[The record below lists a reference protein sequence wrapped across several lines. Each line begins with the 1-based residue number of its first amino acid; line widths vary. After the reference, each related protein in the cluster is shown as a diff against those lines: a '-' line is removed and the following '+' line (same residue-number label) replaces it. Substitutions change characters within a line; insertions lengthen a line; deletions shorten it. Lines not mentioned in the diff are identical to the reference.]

1 MVFRMNKQ
9 LQNTKVTGALAVAGS
24 AMLWGV
30 DGILL
35 TPQLYNLNT
44 AFVVFVIH
52 LFPFLLMNL
61 FFFKQYRLLKTMSR
75 SDLLY
80 FTLIALFGGALGTLS
95 IVKSLFLLHFNN
107 LSVVVLLQ
115 KLQPV
120 FAVLLARFILKE
132 KIKKNFVLWAAI
144 ALIGGYFLTFGWA
157 LPDFSTDG
165 IVTVYA
171 ALLSLLAAF
180 SFGSSTVFSK
190 KILGNYSF
198 YASTFFRYGF
208 TTVIMLVIVLLT
220 GHLGDFSQITP
231 RNWLFIALIGLT
243 TGSGAI
249 FLYYYGLRHVKA
261 SISTFLELMYP
272 ITAVALDFL
281 VNKTVYTPVQW
292 VAAGV
297 MLFAIVM
304 LNSRHSEKLSC
315 TLLKNIVFLPNL
327 FV

>member
-1 MVFRMNKQ
+1 MKKP
-9 LQNTKVTGALAVAGS
+9 NTKAVGALAVAGS

-80 FTLIALFGGALGTLS
+80 FTLIALFGGALGTLA

-115 KLQPV
+115 KLQPI
-120 FAVLLARFILKE
+120 FAVLLARIILKE
-132 KIKKNFVLWAAI
+132 RIKKNFVLWAAV
-144 ALIGGYFLTFGWA
+144 ALIGGYFLTFGWS
-157 LPDFSTDG
+157 LPDFNSEG
-165 IVTVYA
+165 IVTFYA

-198 YASTFFRYGF
+198 YASTFFRYGL
-208 TTVIMLVIVLLT
+208 TTVIMLVIVLFS
-220 GHLGDFSQITP
+220 GHIGDFSQITP

-249 FLYYYGLRHVKA
+249 FLYYYGLRNVKA
-261 SISTFLELMYP
+261 SVSTFLELMYP
-272 ITAVALDFL
+272 ITAVALDYF
-281 VNKTVYTPVQW
+281 VNKTVYTPIQW
-292 VAAGV
+292 IAAGV
-297 MLFAIVM
+297 MLIAIMM
-304 LNSRHSEKLSC
+304 LNHKHS
-315 TLLKNIVFLPNL
+315 
-327 FV
+327 

>member
-1 MVFRMNKQ
+1 MKEQ
-9 LQNTKVTGALAVAGS
+9 QNTKLIGALAVALS

-52 LFPFLLMNL
+52 LFPFLLMNV
-61 FFFKQYRLLKTMSR
+61 FFFREYSQLRTMSKT
-75 SDLLY
+75 DLIY
-80 FTLIALFGGALGTLS
+80 FTLIALFGGALGTLA
-95 IVKSLFLLHFNN
+95 IVKSLFLMHFNS
-107 LSVVVLLQ
+107 LSVIVLLQ

-120 FAVLLARFILKE
+120 FAVILARIILKE
-132 KIKKNFVLWAAI
+132 HIKRHFVLWASI
-144 ALIGGYFLTFGWA
+144 ALIAGYFMTFGWA
-157 LPDFSTDG
+157 LPDFTTEG
-165 IVTVYA
+165 VTTVYA

-198 YASTFFRYGF
+198 VSSTFFRYGF
-208 TTVIMLVIVLLT
+208 TTLIMLLIVLFS
-220 GHLGDFSQITP
+220 GHIGDFSQITP

-261 SISTFLELMYP
+261 SLSTFLELMYP
-272 ITAVALDFL
+272 ITAVILDYF
-281 VNKTVYTPVQW
+281 VNKTVYSPVQW
-292 VAAGV
+292 IAISV

-304 LNSRHSEKLSC
+304 LNVEKE
-315 TLLKNIVFLPNL
+315 K
-327 FV
+327 

>member
-1 MVFRMNKQ
+1 MKDNQ
-9 LQNTKVTGALAVAGS
+9 QNTKLIGALAVALS

-61 FFFKQYRLLKTMSR
+61 FFYREYRHLKTMTH
-75 SDLLY
+75 SDLVY
-80 FTLIALFGGALGTLS
+80 FLLIALFGGALGTLA

-120 FAVLLARFILKE
+120 FAVILARIILKE
-132 KIKKNFVLWAAI
+132 QIKKHFALWACI
-144 ALIGGYFLTFGWA
+144 ALIGGYFLTFGWS
-157 LPDFSTDG
+157 LPDFSTEG
-165 IVTVYA
+165 ITTVYA

-198 YASTFFRYGF
+198 TL
-208 TTVIMLVIVLLT
+208 IMFVIVLFA
-220 GHLGDFSQITP
+220 GHIGDFSQVTP

-261 SISTFLELMYP
+261 SLSTFLELMYP
-272 ITAVALDFL
+272 ITAVVLDYF
-281 VNKTVYTPVQW
+281 VNGTKYSPVQW
-292 VAAGV
+292 AAALV

-304 LNSRHSEKLSC
+304 LNVSGRESE
-315 TLLKNIVFLPNL
+315 
-327 FV
+327 

>member
-1 MVFRMNKQ
+1 MNKRIQ
-9 LQNTKVTGALAVAGS
+9 DTKVTGALAVAGS

-52 LFPFLLMNL
+52 LFPFLLMN
-61 FFFKQYRLLKTMSR
+61 FFFFRQYRLLKTMSR
-75 SDLLY
+75 PDFLY
-80 FTLIALFGGALGTLS
+80 FTLIALFGGALGTLA

-107 LSVVVLLQ
+107 LSVIVLLQ

-120 FAVLLARFILKE
+120 FAVILARIILKE
-132 KIKKNFVLWAAI
+132 KIKKHFVLWACI

-157 LPDFSTDG
+157 LPDFSTEG
-165 IVTVYA
+165 ITTVYA

-198 YASTFFRYGF
+198 YASTFFRYFF
-208 TTVIMLVIVLLT
+208 TTVIMLVIVLAT
-220 GHLGDFSQITP
+220 GHIGDFSQITP

-249 FLYYYGLRHVKA
+249 FLYYYGLRHVRA
-261 SISTFLELMYP
+261 SLSTFLELMYP
-272 ITAVALDFL
+272 ITAVVLDYF
-281 VNKTVYTPVQW
+281 VNKTVYSPVQW
-292 VAAGV
+292 IAALV
-297 MLFAIVM
+297 MIFAIIM
-304 LNSRHSEKLSC
+304 LNSRRS
-315 TLLKNIVFLPNL
+315 
-327 FV
+327 

>member
-1 MVFRMNKQ
+1 MKDQ
-9 LQNTKVTGALAVAGS
+9 QQNTKLIGALAVALS

-52 LFPFLLMNL
+52 LFPFLLMNV
-61 FFFKQYRLLKTMSR
+61 FFFREYRHLKTMSK

-80 FTLIALFGGALGTLS
+80 FTLIALFGGALGTLA
-95 IVKSLFLLHFNN
+95 IVKSLFLMHFNS
-107 LSVVVLLQ
+107 LSVIVLLQ

-120 FAVLLARFILKE
+120 FAVILARIILKE
-132 KIKKNFVLWAAI
+132 RIKRHFLLWASI
-144 ALIGGYFLTFGWA
+144 ALIAGYFMTFGWA
-157 LPDFSTDG
+157 LPDFTTEG
-165 IVTVYA
+165 ITTLYA
-171 ALLSLLAAF
+171 AFLSLLAAF

-198 YASTFFRYGF
+198 VSSTFFRYGF
-208 TTVIMLVIVLLT
+208 TTLIMLFIVLFT
-220 GHLGDFSQITP
+220 GHIGDFSQITP

-261 SISTFLELMYP
+261 SLSTFLELMYP
-272 ITAVALDFL
+272 ITAVVLDYF
-281 VNKTVYTPVQW
+281 VNKTVYSPVQW
-292 VAAGV
+292 TAIFV

-304 LNSRHSEKLSC
+304 LNVEKE
-315 TLLKNIVFLPNL
+315 K
-327 FV
+327 

>member
-1 MVFRMNKQ
+1 MKER
-9 LQNTKVTGALAVAGS
+9 QNQARITGALAVAAS
-24 AMLWGV
+24 ATLWGI

-52 LFPFLLMNL
+52 LFPFLLMNC
-61 FFFKQYRLLKTMSR
+61 FFFKQYQLLKTMSR
-75 SDLLY
+75 SDFLY
-80 FTLIALFGGALGTLS
+80 FTLIALFGGALGTLA

-107 LSVVVLLQ
+107 LSVIVLLQ

-120 FAVLLARFILKE
+120 FAVLLARIILKE
-132 KIKKNFVLWAAI
+132 KIKKHFVLWAVI
-144 ALIGGYFLTFGWA
+144 ALVGGYFLTFGWS
-157 LPDFSTDG
+157 LPDFSTEG
-165 IVTVYA
+165 ITTVYA

-198 YASTFFRYGF
+198 YASTFFRYFF
-208 TTVIMLVIVLLT
+208 TTVIMLAIVLLT
-220 GHLGDFSQITP
+220 GHIGDFSQITT

-249 FLYYYGLRHVKA
+249 FLYYYGLRNVKA

-272 ITAVALDFL
+272 ITAVVLDYF
-281 VNKTVYTPVQW
+281 VNKTVYSPVQW
-292 VAAGV
+292 IAAIV
-297 MLFAIVM
+297 MIFSIVM
-304 LNSRHSEKLSC
+304 LNVEK
-315 TLLKNIVFLPNL
+315 KVK
-327 FV
+327 

>member
-1 MVFRMNKQ
+1 MKENQ
-9 LQNTKVTGALAVAGS
+9 HNTKLIGALAVALS

-52 LFPFLLMNL
+52 LCPFLLMNV
-61 FFFKQYRLLKTMSR
+61 FFFKEYRHLKAMTR
-75 SDLLY
+75 SDLFY
-80 FTLIALFGGALGTLS
+80 FFLIALFGGALGTLA

-120 FAVLLARFILKE
+120 FAVLLASIILKE
-132 KIKKNFVLWAAI
+132 RIKKHFVLWASI
-144 ALIGGYFLTFGWA
+144 ALIAGYFLTFGWA
-157 LPDFSTDG
+157 VPDFSTEG
-165 IVTVYA
+165 ITTFYA

-180 SFGSSTVFSK
+180 SVGSSTVFSK
-190 KILGNYSF
+190 KILGSYSF
-198 YASTFFRYGF
+198 VTSTFFRYGF
-208 TTVIMLVIVLLT
+208 TTLIMLVIVLFT
-220 GHLGDFSQITP
+220 GHICDFSQVTS
-231 RNWLFIALIGLT
+231 RNWFFIALIGLT

-261 SISTFLELMYP
+261 SLSTFLELMYP
-272 ITAVALDFL
+272 ITAVVLDHF
-281 VNKTVYTPVQW
+281 VNKTVYSPVQW
-292 VAAGV
+292 VAAFV

-304 LNSRHSEKLSC
+304 LNVSSSRNE
-315 TLLKNIVFLPNL
+315 
-327 FV
+327 

>member
-1 MVFRMNKQ
+1 MKENQYNARIG
-9 LQNTKVTGALAVAGS
+9 GAIAVAVS

-61 FFFKQYRLLKTMSR
+61 FFFREYRHLKTMTR
-75 SDLLY
+75 SDLL
-80 FTLIALFGGALGTLS
+80 FFLLIALFGGALGTLA
-95 IVKSLFLLHFNN
+95 IVKSLFLLHFNH

-120 FAVLLARFILKE
+120 FAVILARIILKE
-132 KIKKNFVLWAAI
+132 RIKKHFALWASI
-144 ALIGGYFLTFGWA
+144 ALIAGYFLTFGWS
-157 LPDFSTDG
+157 LPDFSTEG
-165 IVTVYA
+165 ITTVYA

-190 KILGNYSF
+190 KILGRYSF
-198 YASTFFRYGF
+198 VSSTFFRYGF
-208 TTVIMLVIVLLT
+208 TTLIMLIIVLCA
-220 GHLGDFSQITP
+220 GHIGDFSQVTQ

-261 SISTFLELMYP
+261 SLSTFLELMYP
-272 ITAVALDFL
+272 ITAVVLDYF
-281 VNKTVYTPVQW
+281 VNKTVYSPVQW
-292 VAAGV
+292 VAAFI

-304 LNSRHSEKLSC
+304 LNIDAEK
-315 TLLKNIVFLPNL
+315 K
-327 FV
+327 

>member
-1 MVFRMNKQ
+1 MKNQ
-9 LQNTKVTGALAVAGS
+9 QQNTKLIGALAVAFS

-52 LFPFLLMNL
+52 LFPFLLMNV
-61 FFFKQYRLLKTMSR
+61 FFFKEYRHLKTMTR

-80 FTLIALFGGALGTLS
+80 FFLIALFGGALGTLA
-95 IVKSLFLLHFNN
+95 IVKSLFLLNFNS
-107 LSVVVLLQ
+107 LSVIVLLQ

-120 FAVLLARFILKE
+120 FAVILARIILKE
-132 KIKKNFVLWAAI
+132 RIRKHFVLWASI
-144 ALIGGYFLTFGWA
+144 ALVAGYFLTFGWA
-157 LPDFSTDG
+157 LPDFTGEG
-165 IVTVYA
+165 ITTFYA
-171 ALLSLLAAF
+171 ALLSLLAAL

-198 YASTFFRYGF
+198 VSSTFFRYGF
-208 TTVIMLVIVLLT
+208 TALIMLLIVLFS
-220 GHLGDFSQITP
+220 GHIGDFSQVTP

-249 FLYYYGLRHVKA
+249 FLYYFGLRHVKA
-261 SISTFLELMYP
+261 SLSTFLELMYP
-272 ITAVALDFL
+272 ITAVVLDYF
-281 VNKTVYTPVQW
+281 VNKTVYAPVQW
-292 VAAGV
+292 IAIFV

-304 LNSRHSEKLSC
+304 LNTEKE
-315 TLLKNIVFLPNL
+315 N
-327 FV
+327 

>member
-1 MVFRMNKQ
+1 MKK
-9 LQNTKVTGALAVAGS
+9 NTNFPRIIGAVAVAAS
-24 AMLWGV
+24 ATLWGV

-52 LFPFLLMNL
+52 LFPFLLMNF
-61 FFFKQYRLLKTMSR
+61 FFFKQYRLLKTMSK
-75 SDLLY
+75 SDFIY
-80 FTLIALFGGALGTLS
+80 FTLIALFGGALGTLA
-95 IVKSLFLLHFNN
+95 IVKSLFLLHFNK
-107 LSVVVLLQ
+107 LSVIILLQ

-132 KIKKNFVLWAAI
+132 KIKKHFAIWAVI
-144 ALIGGYFLTFGWA
+144 ALIGGYFLTFGWS
-157 LPDFSTDG
+157 LPDFSTEG
-165 IVTVYA
+165 ITTFYA

-198 YASTFFRYGF
+198 YASTFFRYFF

-220 GHLGDFSQITP
+220 GHIGDFPQITP

-249 FLYYYGLRHVKA
+249 FLYYYGLRNVKA
-261 SISTFLELMYP
+261 SVSTFLELMYP
-272 ITAVALDFL
+272 ITAVVLDYF
-281 VNKTVYTPVQW
+281 VNKTVYSPVQW
-292 VAAGV
+292 IAAVV
-297 MLFAIVM
+297 MIIAIMM
-304 LNSRHSEKLSC
+304 LNINPKEKSLF
-315 TLLKNIVFLPNL
+315 LHKNRKA
-327 FV
+327 

>member
-1 MVFRMNKQ
+1 MKDTQ
-9 LQNTKVTGALAVAGS
+9 QNTKLIGAIAVALS

-30 DGILL
+30 DGVLL

-61 FFFKQYRLLKTMSR
+61 FFFKEYRHLKTMTR

-80 FTLIALFGGALGTLS
+80 FSLIALFGGALGTLA
-95 IVKSLFLLHFNN
+95 IVKSLFLLHFNS

-120 FAVLLARFILKE
+120 FAVILARIILKE
-132 KIKKNFVLWAAI
+132 RIKKHFALWACI
-144 ALIGGYFLTFGWA
+144 ALVAGYFLTFGWA
-157 LPDFSTDG
+157 LPDFSSEG
-165 IVTVYA
+165 LVTVYA

-198 YASTFFRYGF
+198 VSSTFFRYGF
-208 TTVIMLVIVLLT
+208 TTVIMFVIVLFT

-249 FLYYYGLRHVKA
+249 FLYYYGLRNVKA
-261 SISTFLELMYP
+261 SLSTFLELMYP
-272 ITAVALDFL
+272 ITAVVLDYF
-281 VNKTVYTPVQW
+281 VNKTVYSPVQW
-292 VAAGV
+292 AAAFV
-297 MLFAIVM
+297 MLFSIVM
-304 LNSRHSEKLSC
+304 LNVEGEK
-315 TLLKNIVFLPNL
+315 K
-327 FV
+327 

>member
-1 MVFRMNKQ
+1 MKDHTRNARIGRAM
-9 LQNTKVTGALAVAGS
+9 AVALS

-61 FFFKQYRLLKTMSR
+61 FFFREYRHLKTMSR

-80 FTLIALFGGALGTLS
+80 FFLIALFGGALGTLA
-95 IVKSLFLLHFNN
+95 IVKSLFLLHFNS

-120 FAVLLARFILKE
+120 FAVILARIILKE
-132 KIKKNFVLWAAI
+132 RIKKHFALWASI
-144 ALIGGYFLTFGWA
+144 ALIGGYFLTFGWS
-157 LPDFSTDG
+157 LPDFSTEG
-165 IVTVYA
+165 IVTLYA

-198 YASTFFRYGF
+198 VSSTFFRYGF
-208 TTVIMLVIVLLT
+208 TTLIMLVIVLFT
-220 GHLGDFSQITP
+220 GHLGDFPQITP

-249 FLYYYGLRHVKA
+249 FLYYYGLRNVKA
-261 SISTFLELMYP
+261 SLSTFLELMYP
-272 ITAVALDFL
+272 ITAVVLDYF
-281 VNKTVYTPVQW
+281 VNKTTYSPIQW
-292 VAAGV
+292 IAAFV
-297 MLFAIVM
+297 MLFAIIM
-304 LNSRHSEKLSC
+304 LNTEKSE
-315 TLLKNIVFLPNL
+315 
-327 FV
+327 

>member
-1 MVFRMNKQ
+1 MKDQRQ
-9 LQNTKVTGALAVAGS
+9 YTKLIGALAVALS

-52 LFPFLLMNL
+52 LFPFLLMNV
-61 FFFKQYRLLKTMSR
+61 FFFREYRHLKTMSK

-80 FTLIALFGGALGTLS
+80 FTLIALFGGALGTLA
-95 IVKSLFLLHFNN
+95 IVKSLFLMHFNS
-107 LSVVVLLQ
+107 LSVIVLLQ

-120 FAVLLARFILKE
+120 FTVILARIILKE
-132 KIKKNFVLWAAI
+132 RIKRHFLLWASI
-144 ALIGGYFLTFGWA
+144 ALIAGYFMTFGWA
-157 LPDFSTDG
+157 LPDFTTEG
-165 IVTVYA
+165 ITTLYA
-171 ALLSLLAAF
+171 AFLSLLAAF

-198 YASTFFRYGF
+198 VSSTFFRYGF
-208 TTVIMLVIVLLT
+208 TTLIMLFIVLFT
-220 GHLGDFSQITP
+220 GHIGDFSQITP

-261 SISTFLELMYP
+261 SLSTFLELMYP
-272 ITAVALDFL
+272 ITAVVLDYF
-281 VNKTVYTPVQW
+281 VNKTVYSPVQW
-292 VAAGV
+292 TAIFV

-304 LNSRHSEKLSC
+304 LNVEKE
-315 TLLKNIVFLPNL
+315 K
-327 FV
+327 

>member
-1 MVFRMNKQ
+1 MKDKTRNARIG
-9 LQNTKVTGALAVAGS
+9 GAIAVALS

-52 LFPFLLMNL
+52 LFPFLVMN
-61 FFFKQYRLLKTMSR
+61 FFFFREYRCLKTMSR

-80 FTLIALFGGALGTLS
+80 FFLIALFGGALGTLA

-120 FAVLLARFILKE
+120 FAVMLARIILKE
-132 KIKKNFVLWAAI
+132 RIKKHFALWASI
-144 ALIGGYFLTFGWA
+144 ALVGGYFLTFGWS
-157 LPDFSTDG
+157 LPDFSTEG
-165 IVTVYA
+165 IVTLYA

-198 YASTFFRYGF
+198 VSSTFFRYGF
-208 TTVIMLVIVLLT
+208 TTLIMLVIVMFT
-220 GHLGDFSQITP
+220 GHLGDFPQITP

-249 FLYYYGLRHVKA
+249 FLYYYGLRKVKA
-261 SISTFLELMYP
+261 SLSTFLELMYP
-272 ITAVALDFL
+272 ITAVVLDYF
-281 VNKTVYTPVQW
+281 VNKTTYSPVQW
-292 VAAGV
+292 VAAFV
-297 MLFAIVM
+297 MLFAIIM
-304 LNSRHSEKLSC
+304 LNTEKSE
-315 TLLKNIVFLPNL
+315 
-327 FV
+327 

>member
-1 MVFRMNKQ
+1 MKDQ
-9 LQNTKVTGALAVAGS
+9 QQNTKLIGALAVALS

-52 LFPFLLMNL
+52 LFPFLLMNV
-61 FFFKQYRLLKTMSR
+61 FFFREYRHLKTMSK

-80 FTLIALFGGALGTLS
+80 FTLIALFGGALGTLA
-95 IVKSLFLLHFNN
+95 IVKSLFLMHFNS
-107 LSVVVLLQ
+107 LSVIVLLQ

-120 FAVLLARFILKE
+120 FAVILARIILKE
-132 KIKKNFVLWAAI
+132 RIKRHFLLWASI
-144 ALIGGYFLTFGWA
+144 ALIAGYFMTFGWA
-157 LPDFSTDG
+157 LPDFTTEG
-165 IVTVYA
+165 ITTLYA
-171 ALLSLLAAF
+171 AFLSLLAAF

-198 YASTFFRYGF
+198 VSSTFFRYGF
-208 TTVIMLVIVLLT
+208 TTLIMLFIVLFT
-220 GHLGDFSQITP
+220 VHIGDFSQITP

-261 SISTFLELMYP
+261 SLSTFLELMYP
-272 ITAVALDFL
+272 ITAVVLDYF
-281 VNKTVYTPVQW
+281 VNKTVYSPVQW
-292 VAAGV
+292 TAIFV

-304 LNSRHSEKLSC
+304 LNVEKE
-315 TLLKNIVFLPNL
+315 K
-327 FV
+327 

>member
-1 MVFRMNKQ
+1 MNNH
-9 LQNTKVTGALAVAGS
+9 NTKAVGALAVAGS

-61 FFFKQYRLLKTMSR
+61 FFFRQYRLLKTMSR

-80 FTLIALFGGALGTLS
+80 FTLIALFGGALGTLA

-115 KLQPV
+115 KLQPI
-120 FAVLLARFILKE
+120 FAVVLARFILKE
-132 KIKKNFVLWAAI
+132 RIKKSFVLWATIAI
-144 ALIGGYFLTFGWA
+144 IGGYFLTFGWS
-157 LPDFSTDG
+157 LPDFNSEG
-165 IVTVYA
+165 IVTFYA
-171 ALLSLLAAF
+171 ALLSLLAAL

-198 YASTFFRYGF
+198 YASTFFRYGL
-208 TTVIMLVIVLLT
+208 TTIIMLVIVLFS
-220 GHLGDFSQITP
+220 GHIGDFSQITP

-249 FLYYYGLRHVKA
+249 FLYYYGLRNVKA
-261 SISTFLELMYP
+261 SVSTFLELMYP
-272 ITAVALDFL
+272 ITAVALDYF

-292 VAAGV
+292 IAAGV
-297 MLFAIVM
+297 MLFAIMM
-304 LNSRHSEKLSC
+304 LNYKHS
-315 TLLKNIVFLPNL
+315 
-327 FV
+327 